1 MLDNGN
7 VYLRALE
14 PTDIDVIHRWENDCD
29 LWRFGCATA
38 PFSRHQIW
46 EYLKNYTADIFAQKQ
61 LRMMVCLKTA
71 DNAVGMIDLFDF
83 DPVNRRAA
91 VGLLIDREYQRQ
103 GIGGDAMA
111 LLLEYAR
118 DVLHLH
124 QVYAVV
130 AADNAPSLW
139 MFERQVSA
147 MRALCTTGFCV
158 PTADMSTL
166 CRCSLLLT
174 DSLFLRVW
182 KKSCHDAE
190 QRRERAYKEY
200 ILHTCAVG
208 KPTEE
213 SRTHT
218 AESEHQSEKHP

>member
-1 MLDNGN
+1 MLDNGK

-103 GIGGDAMA
+103 GIGGMRWRSCWSMPATCFICIRCM
-111 LLLEYAR
+111 R
-118 DVLHLH
+118 
-124 QVYAVV
+124 
-130 AADNAPSLW
+130 LW
-139 MFERQVSA
+139 LPTMLRACGCLKRQVSA

-174 DSLFLRVW
+174 DGLFLRVW

-190 QRRERAYKEY
+190 QRRE
-200 ILHTCAVG
+200 
-208 KPTEE
+208 
-213 SRTHT
+213 
-218 AESEHQSEKHP
+218 

>member
-1 MLDNGN
+1 MLDNGK

-139 MFERQVSA
+139 MFEKAGFRNAGTLHDWLLRADGGYVDALQ
-147 MRALCTTGFCV
+147 MRLIV
-158 PTADMSTL
+158 D
-166 CRCSLLLT
+166 
-174 DSLFLRVW
+174 
-182 KKSCHDAE
+182 
-190 QRRERAYKEY
+190 
-200 ILHTCAVG
+200 
-208 KPTEE
+208 
-213 SRTHT
+213 
-218 AESEHQSEKHP
+218 

>member
-1 MLDNGN
+1 MLDNGK

-46 EYLKNYTADIFAQKQ
+46 EYLKNYTADIFVQKQ
-61 LRMMVCLKTA
+61 LRMMVCLRAA

-139 MFERQVSA
+139 MFEKAGFRNA
-147 MRALCTTGFCV
+147 GTLHDWLLRADGGYV
-158 PTADMSTL
+158 
-166 CRCSLLLT
+166 
-174 DSLFLRVW
+174 
-182 KKSCHDAE
+182 DAL
-190 QRRERAYKEY
+190 QMQL
-200 ILHTCAVG
+200 IVD
-208 KPTEE
+208 
-213 SRTHT
+213 
-218 AESEHQSEKHP
+218 